1 MTSQAYLSEL
11 FSLDGRVAVVTGGS
25 SGIGRAIGAA
35 AELRFKETDRLATT
49 TDMLAGFGVP
59 AKSDAASITVRGG
72 GPIEPTD
79 VDGHGDHR
87 IAMAAAVLASTAP
100 GPTVVRSGGSHR
112 TSAQK
117 IANVMLVLMLMLR
130 PCGARW

>member
-11 FSLDGRVAVVTGGS
+11 FSLDGRVAVVMGGS

-59 AKSDAASITVRGG
+59 AKSDAASITVRGSQCVAA
-72 GPIEPTD
+72 GPSSRPTLTGTATTGSRWPQPCWPRPRLD
-79 VDGHGDHR
+79 RPWCDRVAA
-87 IAMAAAVLASTAP
+87 IAPLIRNSSTCW
-100 GPTVVRSGGSHR
+100 S
-112 TSAQK
+112 
-117 IANVMLVLMLMLR
+117 N
-130 PCGARW
+130 